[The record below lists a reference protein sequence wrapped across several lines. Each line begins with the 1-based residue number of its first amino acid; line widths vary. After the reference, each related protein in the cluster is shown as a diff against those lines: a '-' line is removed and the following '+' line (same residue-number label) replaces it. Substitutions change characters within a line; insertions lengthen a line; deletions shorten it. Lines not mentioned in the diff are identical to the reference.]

1 VVRIRVVAS
10 KRILPDWSNSKID
23 FLPSDWSNRRG
34 MVIECGMT
42 RDLVGLEAQCEG
54 VRQQHDAQEMEFVQ
68 YARTDGSA

>member
-1 VVRIRVVAS
+1 
-10 KRILPDWSNSKID
+10 
-23 FLPSDWSNRRG
+23 